1 MLSTAVASP
10 CQTLCELLVEFMCEL
25 PNAAY
30 DFVWLINAHE
40 FGPELG
46 IILVRENNRT
56 FAVVGIDPRV
66 ENNNTRLLC
75 LASFL
80 GTSPLMSAE
89 VTVNPE
95 ILARHKI

>member
-1 MLSTAVASP
+1 M
-10 CQTLCELLVEFMCEL
+10 EFMCEL

-46 IILVRENNRT
+46 IIWSEKITELSLSLVSTQESRIT
-56 FAVVGIDPRV
+56 M
-66 ENNNTRLLC
+66 LC